1 VGHQLD
7 RRGIGRVVGVGFGGC
22 CGRCPGPSPR
32 LCLAS
37 NRVCPNILY
46 PSLWGRGAGL
56 LMLRSGVVPKEAASS
71 PRPLVSSPQA
81 AGVVTSLRGSS
92 WPAAMAACQ
101 PMRLVTTTHSHRSRA
116 AARAVRAWAGV
127 SWWWVRLVRW
137 AWRAAST
144 GLWASAPQ
152 VARQAAS
159 RRAGRPAQ
167 SCGWCRRRRRTGG
180 RGGPGRRA

>member
-1 VGHQLD
+1 MGVRYRLD
-7 RRGIGRVVGVGFGGC
+7 RSRTGRGDGVGFAAC

-46 PSLWGRGAGL
+46 PSLEGETGGAAHAQKRGGPQGG
-56 LMLRSGVVPKEAASS
+56 SASS
-71 PRPLVSSPQA
+71 PRPLASRPQA

-101 PMRLVTTTHSHRSRA
+101 GVRLVTTTHSHRSRA
-116 AARAVRAWAGV
+116 AASAVRAWAVDRGL
-127 SWWWVRLVRW
+127 SWRLVRW

-144 GLWASAPQ
+144 GLCVSAPQ
-152 VARQAAS
+152 VAWGCPALTD
-159 RRAGRPAQ
+159 RADGSVRLPA
-167 SCGWCRRRRRTGG
+167 
-180 RGGPGRRA
+180 